1 MEREA
6 VSSEIKTIYD
16 SVYEFVVQ
24 NKSVKLTE
32 LRKEFDLDAKTLDRV
47 LSVLEDGSLI
57 HINYPAIGEPIAKEF
72 TEPRLLEEVLEEQK
86 KEKKGF
92 FGFFKGRKEPA
103 GETKE
108 SMEREEAKENEEE
121 RIAPIKPSIQKHSV
135 AEAQLKEAEKKPVQV
150 KAKPKM
156 NLVAQR
162 EKLKAELEEL
172 RKRK

>member
-57 HINYPAIGEPIAKEF
+57 HINYPAIGEPIVKEF
-72 TEPRLLEEVLEEQK
+72 TEPRLLEEVL
-86 KEKKGF
+86 
-92 FGFFKGRKEPA
+92 
-103 GETKE
+103 
-108 SMEREEAKENEEE
+108 
-121 RIAPIKPSIQKHSV
+121 
-135 AEAQLKEAEKKPVQV
+135 
-150 KAKPKM
+150 
-156 NLVAQR
+156 
-162 EKLKAELEEL
+162 
-172 RKRK
+172 